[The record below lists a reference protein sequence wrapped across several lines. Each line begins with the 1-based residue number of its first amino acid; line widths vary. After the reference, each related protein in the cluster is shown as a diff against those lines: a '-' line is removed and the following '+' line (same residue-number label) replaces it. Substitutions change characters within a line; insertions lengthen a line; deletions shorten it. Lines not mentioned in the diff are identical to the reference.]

1 MKTAINLI
9 KILAVNVLVLV
20 SIIILIEIGAGVVR
34 IGFGKDFRLPLLA
47 GNTYQTLRLDDPR
60 HPCAEMKTDVLLNHV
75 PYHKDSCR
83 PLGGRVYGEYV
94 LYDISSTDKPIMLT
108 LGDSTTSG
116 FYQHISDGE
125 TYPKVLASL
134 AKDDFFVV
142 NGGVGAY
149 SSLQEFYKFVR
160 DGSRFEN
167 LKVVISLN
175 GINDLPNY
183 HALPGQQHRER
194 QRSKKIREHDYP
206 FMTHIQYSMNS
217 RQMWIDQRYWH
228 FSSIFPNFF
237 SLFNNVVE
245 RAKRKK
251 FNTDIDYSIEAA
263 EGIFNAVSAVERWEK
278 NVTRLQRLVELESAK
293 YFVFLQPNLALE
305 GVQSKAPPGTKDAE
319 ILATIEADYIIEI
332 QKLYRELKS
341 RCRRLAFCFDI
352 SDSVPPTGNVYNDRR
367 HHNAEGNKLLAK
379 KIWSIVSENL

>member
-1 MKTAINLI
+1 MKSAINLI
-9 KILAVNVLVLV
+9 KILAVNALVFA

-34 IGFGKDFRLPLLA
+34 IGYGKDFRFPLLL
-47 GNTYQTLRLDDPR
+47 GNTYQTLRFDDPR
-60 HPCAEMKTDVLLNHV
+60 HPCTEQKTDVLLDHV

-83 PLGGRVYGEYV
+83 PLGGRAYGEYV

-108 LGDSTTSG
+108 LGGSTTSG

-125 TYPKVLASL
+125 TYPKLLASL

-175 GINDLPNY
+175 GINDIPSY
-183 HALPGQQHRER
+183 HGN
-194 QRSKKIREHDYP
+194 KKIRKHDYP

-217 RQMWIDQRYWH
+217 RQMWIDQRYWL
-228 FSSIFPNFF
+228 FSSTFPNFF
-237 SLFNNVVE
+237 SLFNNLVE
-245 RAKRKK
+245 GQKAKKL
-251 FNTDIDYSIEAA
+251 NTDIDYSIEAA
-263 EGIFNAVSAVERWEK
+263 EGLFNAVSAVERWEK

-293 YFVFLQPNLALE
+293 YFVFLQPTLALE

-319 ILATIEADYIIEI
+319 ILATLDADYIIEI
-332 QKLYRELKS
+332 RDLYRELKG

>member
-1 MKTAINLI
+1 MKSAINLI
-9 KILAVNVLVLV
+9 KILAVNVLVLA

-34 IGFGKDFRLPLLA
+34 IGFGKDFRLPLLL
-47 GNTYQTLRLDDPR
+47 GNSYQTLRLDDPR
-60 HPCAEMKTDVLLNHV
+60 HPCTELKTDVLLNHV

-108 LGDSTTSG
+108 LGGSTTSG

-125 TYPKVLASL
+125 TYPKLLASL

-175 GINDLPNY
+175 GINDVPNY
-183 HALPGQQHRER
+183 FGSE
-194 QRSKKIREHDYP
+194 KIRKHDYP

-217 RQMWIDQRYWH
+217 RQMWIDQRYWR

-237 SLFNNVVE
+237 SLFNNAVQ
-245 RAKRKK
+245 RAKSIK

-263 EGIFNAVSAVERWEK
+263 EGVFNAVSAVERWEK

-319 ILATIEADYIIEI
+319 ILATIDADYIIEI
-332 QKLYRELKS
+332 RELYRELKS
-341 RCRRLAFCFDI
+341 RCRRLSFCFDI